1 MPPPLETELKAI
13 LEACRQA
20 QVPVFVVGAF
30 SVRAYD
36 CLQRISQT
44 WIARLA
50 ELAERIRGG
59 EAMSIW
65 YERTGLILSDAE
77 TQSAVAQLH
86 RLQQARP

>member
-1 MPPPLETELKAI
+1 LSSAPSASAHTIVCNAFLK
-13 LEACRQA
+13 
-20 QVPVFVVGAF
+20 
-30 SVRAYD
+30 
-36 CLQRISQT
+36 T